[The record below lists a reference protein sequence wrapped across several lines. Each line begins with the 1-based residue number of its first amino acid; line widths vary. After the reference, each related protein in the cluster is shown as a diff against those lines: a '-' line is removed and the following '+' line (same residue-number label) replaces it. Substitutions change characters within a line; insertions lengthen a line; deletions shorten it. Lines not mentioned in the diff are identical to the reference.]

1 VSKQK
6 KTSSDRVAGRVA
18 AEVGKELKQAI
29 AGIDLIRATLDA
41 ERLREML
48 NAEEAAEVAGV
59 AKRSWW
65 RYVSSGKA
73 PAPVR
78 LGGSVRWRRSEL
90 AEWIAAG
97 CPRVR
102 KQVER

>member
-1 VSKQK
+1 MKA
-6 KTSSDRVAGRVA
+6 T
-18 AEVGKELKQAI
+18 
-29 AGIDLIRATLDA
+29 IDP
-41 ERLREML
+41 EYLREL
-48 NAEEAAEVAGV
+48 LTAAEAAEVAGV

-65 RYVSSGKA
+65 RYVSSGRA

-78 LGGSVRWRRSEL
+78 LGGAVRWRRSEL
-90 AEWIAAG
+90 AEWITAG

>member
-1 VSKQK
+1 MKV
-6 KTSSDRVAGRVA
+6 TIDRD
-18 AEVGKELKQAI
+18 K
-29 AGIDLIRATLDA
+29 
-41 ERLREML
+41 LREL
-48 NAEEAAEVAGV
+48 LTAVEAAEMAGV

-65 RYVSSGKA
+65 RYVSSGRA

-102 KQVER
+102 KEAGR

>member
-1 VSKQK
+1 M
-6 KTSSDRVAGRVA
+6 R
-18 AEVGKELKQAI
+18 AEARLEH
-29 AGIDLIRATLDA
+29 
-41 ERLREML
+41 LREL
-48 NAEEAAEVAGV
+48 LSAAEAAEVAGV

-78 LGGSVRWRRSEL
+78 LGGAVRWRRSEL
-90 AEWIAAG
+90 AEWIQAG

-102 KQVER
+102 KAVER

>member
-1 VSKQK
+1 M
-6 KTSSDRVAGRVA
+6 RGEAR
-18 AEVGKELKQAI
+18 L
-29 AGIDLIRATLDA
+29 
-41 ERLREML
+41 ERLREL
-48 NAEEAAEVAGV
+48 LTAAEAAEVAGV

-78 LGGSVRWRRSEL
+78 LGGAVRWRRSEL
-90 AEWIAAG
+90 AEWIQAG

-102 KQVER
+102 KAVER

>member
-1 VSKQK
+1 MRSEARLEHLRELL
-6 KTSSDRVAGRVA
+6 SA
-18 AEVGKELKQAI
+18 AES
-29 AGIDLIRATLDA
+29 A
-41 ERLREML
+41 EM
-48 NAEEAAEVAGV
+48 AGV

-78 LGGSVRWRRSEL
+78 LGGAVRWRRSEL

>member
-1 VSKQK
+1 M
-6 KTSSDRVAGRVA
+6 T
-18 AEVGKELKQAI
+18 
-29 AGIDLIRATLDA
+29 ATLDP
-41 ERLREML
+41 EHLREL
-48 NAEEAAEVAGV
+48 LTAAESADMAGV

-78 LGGSVRWRRSEL
+78 LGGAVRWRRSEL

>member
-1 VSKQK
+1 M
-6 KTSSDRVAGRVA
+6 RHEARL
-18 AEVGKELKQAI
+18 EH
-29 AGIDLIRATLDA
+29 
-41 ERLREML
+41 LREL
-48 NAEEAAEVAGV
+48 LTAAEAAEVAGV

-78 LGGSVRWRRSEL
+78 LGGAVRWRRSEL
-90 AEWIAAG
+90 AEWIQAG

-102 KQVER
+102 KAVER

>member
-1 VSKQK
+1 M
-6 KTSSDRVAGRVA
+6 
-18 AEVGKELKQAI
+18 
-29 AGIDLIRATLDA
+29 RATLDP
-41 ERLREML
+41 EHLREL
-48 NAEEAAEVAGV
+48 LTASESAEMTGV

-65 RYVSSGKA
+65 RYVSSGRA

-78 LGGSVRWRRSEL
+78 LGGAVRWRRSEL

>member
-1 VSKQK
+1 MRAEARLEHLRELL
-6 KTSSDRVAGRVA
+6 TA
-18 AEVGKELKQAI
+18 AES
-29 AGIDLIRATLDA
+29 A
-41 ERLREML
+41 EM
-48 NAEEAAEVAGV
+48 AGV

-78 LGGSVRWRRSEL
+78 LGGAVRWRRNEL
-90 AEWIAAG
+90 SEWISAG

-102 KQVER
+102 KAVER

>member
-1 VSKQK
+1 VK
-6 KTSSDRVAGRVA
+6 
-18 AEVGKELKQAI
+18 
-29 AGIDLIRATLDA
+29 ATLDSDS
-41 ERLREML
+41 LREL
-48 NAEEAAEVAGV
+48 LSAAEAATMAGV

-65 RYVSSGKA
+65 RYVSAGRA

-90 AEWIAAG
+90 AEWIASG

-102 KQVER
+102 KAVER

>member
-1 VSKQK
+1 M
-6 KTSSDRVAGRVA
+6 RGEARL
-18 AEVGKELKQAI
+18 EH
-29 AGIDLIRATLDA
+29 
-41 ERLREML
+41 LREL
-48 NAEEAAEVAGV
+48 LTAAEAAEVAGV

-78 LGGSVRWRRSEL
+78 LGGAVRWRRSEL
-90 AEWIAAG
+90 AEWIQGG

-102 KQVER
+102 KAVER

>member
-1 VSKQK
+1 MRGEARLQHLRALLTAKES
-6 KTSSDRVAGRVA
+6 
-18 AEVGKELKQAI
+18 AE
-29 AGIDLIRATLDA
+29 
-41 ERLREML
+41 M
-48 NAEEAAEVAGV
+48 AGV

-65 RYVSSGKA
+65 RYVSAGKA

-78 LGGSVRWRRSEL
+78 LGGVVRWRKSEL

-102 KQVER
+102 KEVQR

>member
-1 VSKQK
+1 MK
-6 KTSSDRVAGRVA
+6 
-18 AEVGKELKQAI
+18 
-29 AGIDLIRATLDA
+29 ATLDP
-41 ERLREML
+41 EHLREL
-48 NAEEAAEVAGV
+48 LTAAESADMAGV

>member
-1 VSKQK
+1 
-6 KTSSDRVAGRVA
+6 
-18 AEVGKELKQAI
+18 
-29 AGIDLIRATLDA
+29 
-41 ERLREML
+41 M
-48 NAEEAAEVAGV
+48 AGV

-65 RYVSSGKA
+65 RYVSAGKA

-78 LGGSVRWRRSEL
+78 LGGVVRWRKSEL

-102 KQVER
+102 KEVQR

>member
-1 VSKQK
+1 M
-6 KTSSDRVAGRVA
+6 RGEAR
-18 AEVGKELKQAI
+18 
-29 AGIDLIRATLDA
+29 LDH
-41 ERLREML
+41 LREL
-48 NAEEAAEVAGV
+48 LTAKEAAEVAGV

-78 LGGSVRWRRSEL
+78 LGGAVRWRRSEL
-90 AEWIAAG
+90 AEWIQAG

-102 KQVER
+102 KAVER

>member
-1 VSKQK
+1 M
-6 KTSSDRVAGRVA
+6 R
-18 AEVGKELKQAI
+18 AEARLEH
-29 AGIDLIRATLDA
+29 
-41 ERLREML
+41 LREL
-48 NAEEAAEVAGV
+48 LTASESAEMAGV

-78 LGGSVRWRRSEL
+78 LGGAVRWRRSEL
-90 AEWIAAG
+90 AEWIQSG

>member
-1 VSKQK
+1 MK
-6 KTSSDRVAGRVA
+6 
-18 AEVGKELKQAI
+18 
-29 AGIDLIRATLDA
+29 ATLDP
-41 ERLREML
+41 EHLRQL
-48 NAEEAAEVAGV
+48 LSAAESAEMAGV

-78 LGGSVRWRRSEL
+78 LGGAVRWRRSEL
-90 AEWIAAG
+90 AEWIQAG

-102 KQVER
+102 KAVER

>member
-1 VSKQK
+1 MK
-6 KTSSDRVAGRVA
+6 
-18 AEVGKELKQAI
+18 
-29 AGIDLIRATLDA
+29 ATLDP
-41 ERLREML
+41 EHLREL
-48 NAEEAAEVAGV
+48 LSAAEAAHMAGV

-73 PAPVR
+73 PTPVR
-78 LGGSVRWRRSEL
+78 LGGAVRWRKAEL

-102 KQVER
+102 KAVQR

>member
-1 VSKQK
+1 MRGEARLQHLCELLC
-6 KTSSDRVAGRVA
+6 A
-18 AEVGKELKQAI
+18 AE
-29 AGIDLIRATLDA
+29 
-41 ERLREML
+41 
-48 NAEEAAEVAGV
+48 AAQMAGV

-65 RYVSSGKA
+65 RYVSSGRA

-78 LGGSVRWRRSEL
+78 LGGAVRWRRSEL

-102 KQVER
+102 KAVER

>member
-1 VSKQK
+1 MKV
-6 KTSSDRVAGRVA
+6 TSDRD
-18 AEVGKELKQAI
+18 K
-29 AGIDLIRATLDA
+29 
-41 ERLREML
+41 LREL
-48 NAEEAAEVAGV
+48 LTAVEAAEMAGV

-65 RYVSSGKA
+65 RHVSSGRA

-90 AEWIAAG
+90 AEWISAG

-102 KQVER
+102 KEAGR

>member
-1 VSKQK
+1 M
-6 KTSSDRVAGRVA
+6 
-18 AEVGKELKQAI
+18 
-29 AGIDLIRATLDA
+29 RATLDS
-41 ERLREML
+41 ESLREL
-48 NAEEAAEVAGV
+48 LSADEAATMAGV

-65 RYVSSGKA
+65 RYVSAGRA

-78 LGGSVRWRRSEL
+78 LGGVVRWRKSEL

-102 KQVER
+102 KAVER

>member
-1 VSKQK
+1 MRAEARLEHLRELLS
-6 KTSSDRVAGRVA
+6 A
-18 AEVGKELKQAI
+18 AES
-29 AGIDLIRATLDA
+29 A
-41 ERLREML
+41 EM
-48 NAEEAAEVAGV
+48 AGV

-78 LGGSVRWRRSEL
+78 LGGAVRWRRNEL

-97 CPRVR
+97 CPRCR
-102 KQVER
+102 KEAGR

>member
-1 VSKQK
+1 M
-6 KTSSDRVAGRVA
+6 R
-18 AEVGKELKQAI
+18 AEA
-29 AGIDLIRATLDA
+29 RLDH
-41 ERLREML
+41 LREL
-48 NAEEAAEVAGV
+48 LTASESAEMAGV

-78 LGGSVRWRRSEL
+78 LGGAVRWRRSEL

>member
-1 VSKQK
+1 M
-6 KTSSDRVAGRVA
+6 RVEAGF
-18 AEVGKELKQAI
+18 QH
-29 AGIDLIRATLDA
+29 
-41 ERLREML
+41 LREL
-48 NAEEAAEVAGV
+48 LTASESAEMAGV

-78 LGGSVRWRRSEL
+78 LGGAVRWRKAEL

-102 KQVER
+102 KQVQG

>member
-1 VSKQK
+1 M
-6 KTSSDRVAGRVA
+6 R
-18 AEVGKELKQAI
+18 AEAK
-29 AGIDLIRATLDA
+29 LDH
-41 ERLREML
+41 LREL
-48 NAEEAAEVAGV
+48 LTASESAEMAGV

-78 LGGSVRWRRSEL
+78 LGGAVRWRRSEL
-90 AEWIAAG
+90 ANWIQAG

-102 KQVER
+102 KAVEQ